1 MSCPFQAS
9 RVGLDPGSTSLS
21 GYEIFDLVPN
31 KFDRLEAGY
40 ILFKMAVEQLRRFQV
55 ATLPSQALRTPRTHA
70 TPRLVVR
77 FCVSGVFPFRPR
89 FASPTRGGG
98 HYRGIRAHNPGLR
111 RNATLVLLSRLW
123 VALRTEVSSPFP
135 GRYAT
140 P

>member
-55 ATLPSQALRTPRTHA
+55 ATLPSQALRNPRTHA
-70 TPRLVVR
+70 TPRLVDR
-77 FCVSGVFPFRPR
+77 NSDTGELPTRPR
-89 FASPTRGGG
+89 TASPTRGGG
-98 HYRGIRAHNPGLR
+98 HYRGIRAHNPGI
-111 RNATLVLLSRLW
+111 
-123 VALRTEVSSPFP
+123 
-135 GRYAT
+135 
-140 P
+140 